1 MFKIATSCYESLN
14 NYMIFNDVDG
24 IYTYNFESERKTDCL
39 ACSNVPRPVC
49 IDDPNTMTLENL
61 IAFLCEN
68 AEFQM
73 KNPGE
78 FLRAHMV
85 Q

>member
-1 MFKIATSCYESLN
+1 
-14 NYMIFNDVDG
+14 MIFNDVDG

-78 FLRAHMV
+78 FLRAHII